1 MPRRTFLGYKQTL
14 SRLEVFAHACACAP
28 VYVCVCAVLPV
39 RFISRVIGPCSRNG
53 RGMYAMD
60 GWCVRFSGRCVAS
73 AEKSRRTERER
84 DKLALEVEALR
95 EAQDGHEEQ
104 QHALA
109 ALRQRNDNLQR
120 ELNSVKKVC
129 VCGVR
134 ARLCVCVSVFDLLLM
149 SRSTLRALN
158 GPCTVVSPQKR
169 PFQERTVSWT
179 R

>member
-1 MPRRTFLGYKQTL
+1 M
-14 SRLEVFAHACACAP
+14 C
-28 VYVCVCAVLPV
+28 VCVQFFLYVLFHGLSGHAHVMDGACMPW
-39 RFISRVIGPCSRNG
+39 
-53 RGMYAMD
+53 D

-129 VCGVR
+129 VCVCGVR

>member
-1 MPRRTFLGYKQTL
+1 M
-14 SRLEVFAHACACAP
+14 C
-28 VYVCVCAVLPV
+28 VCVQFFLYVLFHGLSGHAHVMDGACMPW
-39 RFISRVIGPCSRNG
+39 
-53 RGMYAMD
+53 D